1 MLVRNAWLPVGVAI
15 LVIGLLATSGP
26 VVALG
31 VFVVLVGGLARLWA
45 NRSLERLKLERVLPE
60 SRAFPGEELR
70 LTYRLTNH
78 KALPLPRLEMR
89 DLLPQMLT
97 PESLDLP
104 PSGSPESNVYTHT
117 THLGW
122 HERTSW
128 SLDLPCPE
136 RGYYRIGPARLE
148 SGDGFGLFTS
158 RREESATNGVVVYP
172 KTLSLPDLGLPAARP
187 LGERKGRERIFEDPL
202 RIAGLRDYEPGDAI
216 RRIDWKATAR
226 RGELQSRVY
235 EPSTTHQLLVA
246 LNVDTLEHT
255 WQGFIPQQLED
266 SIVVA
271 ASLARWASDE
281 RYAVG
286 LIANASVV
294 ESDRPIAIAPG
305 RAPDQLSRILEA
317 LGGIQPMTVVSL
329 AEQLERQS
337 HALPLGSTL
346 AVVTS
351 LMPEPLAAV
360 LRRLHGSR
368 QQLAV
373 LAMVDDDWSALLG
386 DVPIQRIDRLA
397 FAAEETP
404 AR

>member
-1 MLVRNAWLPVGVAI
+1 MLLRNAWLPVGVAI
-15 LVIGLLATSGP
+15 LVIGLIATSGP

-31 VFVVLVGGLARLWA
+31 SFVVAVGGLARYWTR
-45 NRSLERLKLERVLPE
+45 RSLERVELERMLPE

-70 LTYRLTNH
+70 LTYRLTNR
-78 KALPLPRLEMR
+78 KALPLPRVEMR
-89 DLLPQMLT
+89 DQLPQLLT

-104 PSGSPESNVYTHT
+104 RSGAPESNVYTHT

-122 HERTSW
+122 HERTTW

-136 RGYYRIGPARLE
+136 RGYFRIGPARLQ
-148 SGDGFGLFTS
+148 SGDAFGLFTS
-158 RREESATNGVVVYP
+158 RREETTTAGVVVYP
-172 KTLSLPDLGLPAARP
+172 RTLSLPDLGLPAARP

-202 RIAGLRDYEPGDAI
+202 RIAGLRDYEPGDPI

-226 RGELQSRVY
+226 RGTMQSRVY
-235 EPSTTHQLLVA
+235 EPSTTQQLLVA

-255 WQGFIPQQLED
+255 WQGFIPEQLEAA
-266 SIVVA
+266 IVVA
-271 ASLARWASDE
+271 ASLARWATDE

-286 LIANASVV
+286 LIANASLS

-317 LGGIQPMTVVSL
+317 LGGVQPMTVVTL
-329 AEQLERQS
+329 AEQLERHS

-360 LRRLHGSR
+360 LRRLRASR
-368 QQLAV
+368 QQLVV
-373 LAMVDDDWSALLG
+373 LAMVDDDWSPLLG
-386 DVPIQRIDRLA
+386 DVPVQRVDRLA
-397 FAAEETP
+397 VATEEAP